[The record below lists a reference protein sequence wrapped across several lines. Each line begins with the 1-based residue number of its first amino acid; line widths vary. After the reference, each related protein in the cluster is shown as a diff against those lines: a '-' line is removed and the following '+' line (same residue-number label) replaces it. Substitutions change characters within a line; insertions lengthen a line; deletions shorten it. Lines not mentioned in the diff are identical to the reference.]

1 MLWGVCLALAASP
14 DTDVRF
20 MAVERFTLAWTH
32 SIEKVRWEEDY
43 SVVADP
49 VAGDSVVPCSVVP
62 CSAVTCSMTPD
73 SVVAPSAQQP
83 DTNKNS
89 PDSQGSDCRGTYRLQ
104 ADQARIKG
112 SAAGMEPPA
121 DARLENGWY
130 TYQPPQ
136 PLEPVLQLSR
146 SRYTAD
152 YEWCVDGTCTPMES
166 ILPSDG
172 GITLLYVC
180 PKPSS

>member
-1 MLWGVCLALAASP
+1 MQAMLWGVCLALAASP

-43 SVVADP
+43 SVVAP
-49 VAGDSVVPCSVVP
+49 E
-62 CSAVTCSMTPD
+62 
-73 SVVAPSAQQP
+73 AQQP
-83 DTNKNS
+83 GTDKNT
-89 PDSQGSDCRGTYRLQ
+89 PYRQGPYRLQ

-112 SAAGMEPPA
+112 SAAGMEPAP

-136 PLEPVLQLSR
+136 PLEPVLRLSR
-146 SRYTAD
+146 SRYTPD
-152 YEWCVDGTCTPMES
+152 YEWCVDGTCTSMES

-180 PKPSS
+180 PKPKP